1 MKDKVQIHRYTIN
14 FESSPNALTTESSI
28 AGALIKYKG
37 GHGCLQPWP
46 SLGDDDLN
54 FHLLSIIENRPT
66 EQALAC
72 LKCCEIDSNARDMGI
87 DLFRN
92 LSIPKSHLTVPF
104 SCDHNIS
111 TDIYEQSIGHSH
123 IKVKGGNDIET
134 LVNYLEKLPQHL
146 SIRVDFNSSLEPN
159 QLVKFTQNLSH
170 DCLQRIDF
178 IEDPFPY
185 DPEAWKRFSE
195 LTRVNFALDRG
206 PFDASIGFAVRIW
219 KPSIFPA
226 EPINAPVCIT
236 HNMDHELGRR
246 YAAYQAG
253 IIKSELT
260 VHGTGNFESSKNG
273 TGFGMDDYLE
283 SIVWGDLT

>member
-1 MKDKVQIHRYTIN
+1 MTDKVQVHRYTIDL
-14 FESSPNALTTESSI
+14 ESSPNALTTESSI
-28 AGALIKYKG
+28 DGALIKYEG

-54 FHLLSIIENRPT
+54 FHLSSIIENRPT

-72 LKCCEIDSNARDMGI
+72 LKCCKIDANARDMGI

-111 TDIYEQSIGHSH
+111 TEIYEQSISHSH

-134 LVNYLEKLPQHL
+134 LVKLLEAFPLHL
-146 SIRVDFNSSLEPN
+146 SIRVDFNSSLHAN
-159 QLVKFTQNLSH
+159 QLVEFTRALSH

-185 DPEAWKRFSE
+185 DPETWKSLSE
-195 LTRVNFALDRG
+195 LTRVDFALDRG
-206 PFDASIGFAVRIW
+206 PFDAAIGFAVRIW
-219 KPSIFPA
+219 KPSIFSS
-226 EPINAPVCIT
+226 EPINVPVCIT

-253 IIKSELT
+253 IITNGVT
-260 VHGTGNFESSKNG
+260 VHGTGEFESSKNG
-273 TGFGMDDYLE
+273 TGLGMDDYLE
-283 SIVWGDLT
+283 SIMWEDLK